1 MAETASGATVPA
13 AIRDGVGDLL
23 TPPFRGVL
31 LRSLGVTLTIVAVIW
46 AIGTRLLTGSAVDL
60 ATVHPV
66 DLPYWT
72 TIVRWFAGFVSG
84 AALMVVLSFL
94 IAPIT
99 TGVAGLFLD
108 EVAEAVE
115 RTHYAGDSPG
125 RPLALGPSLAAAAR
139 FTALSLAVNLV
150 ALPLVLLAG
159 SGLVIFTIANGWLIG
174 REYFEFAA
182 ARHVGLEAAR
192 QLRLRHATPA
202 FLVGL
207 AAAALL
213 SVPILNLATPLFA
226 TATMVHLVKRLV
238 RSEGGPQPNRA

>member
-1 MAETASGATVPA
+1 MAEIGPGGLVLG
-13 AIRDGVGDLL
+13 AIRDGVADLS

-31 LRSLGVTLTIVAVIW
+31 WRSLGVTLAVVAVLW
-46 AIGTRLLTGSAVDL
+46 AIGTRLITGTAVDL
-60 ATVHPV
+60 AAAHPV
-66 DLPYWT
+66 DLPYWLVA
-72 TIVRWFAGFVSG
+72 VRWAAGVFSG

-108 EVAEAVE
+108 EVADAVE
-115 RTHYAGDSPG
+115 RGHYPADPPG
-125 RPLALGPSLAAAAR
+125 RPLPVWPGLSTAAR

-159 SGLVIFTIANGWLIG
+159 SGLVIFTLANAWLIG

-182 ARHVGLEAAR
+182 ARWVGAEEAR
-192 QLRLRHATPA
+192 RLRLTHAGPA
-202 FLVGL
+202 FLAGL

-213 SVPILNLATPLFA
+213 SVPVLNLATPLFA
-226 TATMVHLVKRLV
+226 TATMVHLAKRV
-238 RSEGGPQPNRA
+238 TRASAAAERRR

>member
-1 MAETASGATVPA
+1 MAEAAPGGLVLE
-13 AIRDGVGDLL
+13 AIRDGVADLS

-31 LRSLGVTLTIVAVIW
+31 WRSLGVTLAIIAVIW

-60 ATVHPV
+60 AAAHPL
-66 DLPYWT
+66 DMPYWLT
-72 TIVRWFAGFVSG
+72 AVRWLAGVFSG
-84 AALMVVLSFL
+84 MALMVVLSFL

-115 RTHYAGDSPG
+115 RTHYAGDPPG
-125 RPLALGPSLAAAAR
+125 RALAFWPSLATAMR

-150 ALPLVLLAG
+150 ALPLVLFAG
-159 SGLVIFTIANGWLIG
+159 FGLVVFSVANGWLIG

-182 ARHVGLEAAR
+182 ARRVGVEEAR
-192 QLRLRHATPA
+192 RLRIAHATPA
-202 FLVGL
+202 FLAGL

-213 SVPILNLATPLFA
+213 SVPVLNLMTPLFA
-226 TATMVHLVKRLV
+226 TATMVHLVRRV
-238 RSEGGPQPNRA
+238 TGPG